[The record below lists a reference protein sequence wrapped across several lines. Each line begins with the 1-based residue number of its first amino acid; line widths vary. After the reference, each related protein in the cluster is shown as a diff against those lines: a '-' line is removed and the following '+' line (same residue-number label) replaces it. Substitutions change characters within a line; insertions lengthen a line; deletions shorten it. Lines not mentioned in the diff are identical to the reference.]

1 MARRVDLLVCVSFV
15 AAACSSHAP
24 GPTTVA
30 KPAYVD
36 PDGPHRAAIAAQVAP
51 FVDDEVVSGLVIA
64 TYDAGK
70 REIYGFGKGP
80 GHVAPNGR
88 TLFEIGPV
96 TSVYT
101 ALMFADAVQRR
112 EVTIDKPVSE
122 LLPPGVTAPTF
133 NKHAITLGQLA
144 VHASG
149 LPPIPPSI
157 ATHLD
162 KPDRFG
168 GYGEDALYQ
177 DLVHTEL
184 RFEPGSR
191 LIESTFGSGLLG
203 FALGRKIG
211 GGYAQAVTKRVLTPL
226 HTTDTFL
233 KVPADALARR
243 AQGSNDDLADA
254 PEWTWDALAGGGGMV
269 TSAKDLLDLIEAEL
283 DAAAGSK
290 APLRAAMR
298 LTQESQLDVEGAN
311 LALGWRIDGTGRYWR
326 NGSTAGFHAFVGF
339 DAKTKHGI
347 VILSSTAISIVDR
360 LATNL
365 YKLLANE
372 AAEPPKFPAPD
383 ELVTLAGN
391 YDLAGTKIQIVVNG
405 KRLYLD
411 GGGVHQRLVPMTAT
425 EFWIE
430 ELPAIVVFE
439 RDKDSPKVA
448 RIVFAIGQQR
458 INAPRVD

>member
-1 MARRVDLLVCVSFV
+1 MARRLVCLSLLT
-15 AAACSSHAP
+15 AACSSHAP
-24 GPTTVA
+24 APAPVV

-36 PDGPHRAAIAAQVAP
+36 PDGPHKAAIAAQVTP
-51 FVDDEVVSGLVIA
+51 FIDSEIVTGLVVGI
-64 TYDAGK
+64 YDAGK

-80 GHVAPNGR
+80 SHAAPNGR

-101 ALMFADAVQRR
+101 ALMFAEAVQRR
-112 EVTIDKPVSE
+112 EVTLDKPVSE
-122 LLPPGVTAPTF
+122 LLPPGVTVPTF
-133 NKHAITLGQLA
+133 NKRAITLGHLA

-157 ATHLD
+157 AAHLD

-168 GYGEDALYQ
+168 GYTEDALYK
-177 DLVHTEL
+177 DLVHTQL
-184 RFEPGSR
+184 RFEPGAH

-211 GGYAQAVTKRVLTPL
+211 GGYEQAVTKRVLGPL
-226 HTTDTFL
+226 HTIDSYL
-233 KVPADALARR
+233 KVPSDALPRR

-254 PEWTWDALAGGGGMV
+254 PSWTWDALAGGGGMV
-269 TSAKDLLDLIEAEL
+269 TSAKDLLDLVDAEL

-326 NGSTAGFHAFVGF
+326 AGSTAGFHTFVGF
-339 DAKTKHGI
+339 DVKTKHGV
-347 VILSSTAISIVDR
+347 VILASTAISIVDR
-360 LATNL
+360 LATTV
-365 YKLLANE
+365 YKMLANE
-372 AAEPPKFPAPD
+372 TVDPAKFPAPD

-391 YDLAGTKIQIVVNG
+391 YDLAGTKVQVVVSG

-411 GGGVHQRLVPMTAT
+411 GGGVHQRLVPMTAN

-430 ELPAIVVFE
+430 ELPAVAVFE

-448 RIVFAIGQQR
+448 RIVFAIGQQQ